1 LQKERKRSGGCA
13 LEIGLYLK
21 EHPFPLLL
29 HPPPARSATGIRGW
43 KTGIRGWITGIRA
56 TGKRNKGID
65 NACWGTN
72 GSYGALCRSQRTSRT
87 VPMQMSLFPFRR
99 AQSP

>member
-1 LQKERKRSGGCA
+1 MTGIELGTGARIAGRLQKERKRSGGCA

-43 KTGIRGWITGIRA
+43 KTGIRGWITGIRGWITGIRA
-56 TGKRNKGID
+56 TGKRNKGMENRNKGMD
-65 NACWGTN
+65 NRNKG
-72 GSYGALCRSQRTSRT
+72 YG
-87 VPMQMSLFPFRR
+87 
-99 AQSP
+99 